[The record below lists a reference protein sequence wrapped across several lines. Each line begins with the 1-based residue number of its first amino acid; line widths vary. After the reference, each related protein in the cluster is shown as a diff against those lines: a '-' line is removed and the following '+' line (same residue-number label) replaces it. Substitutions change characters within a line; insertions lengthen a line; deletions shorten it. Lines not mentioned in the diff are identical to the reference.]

1 MTHKNTILSCWIYF
15 SISKKEEIDP
25 ETSSEWQRKRKDPET
40 NSEWQKKEVQ
50 DDQKKVLDNKNNI
63 YNNFI
68 KVNK

>member
-40 NSEWQKKEVQ
+40 ILKQVQHGDLGWHTKTLFCHAEFISASQRKK
-50 DDQKKVLDNKNNI
+50 K
-63 YNNFI
+63 
-68 KVNK
+68 